1 MLVYQRVPVLGSSAS
16 LLGLCTAELHVL
28 ATADTSSGTM
38 VTSCRCAEMRMEM
51 PFEGISRA
59 RNGNY
64 GLKMG
69 KSAALEARKSDLSS
83 KHVGFSM
90 F

>member
-1 MLVYQRVPVLGSSAS
+1 
-16 LLGLCTAELHVL
+16 
-28 ATADTSSGTM
+28 
-38 VTSCRCAEMRMEM
+38 MEM

-59 RNGNY
+59 RNGNC

-69 KSAALEARKSDLSS
+69 KSAALAARKSDLSS